1 MRTIR
6 VVLADDHAVM
16 RIGIRNL
23 LSRSPDIEVVGE
35 GSNGLEAIEL
45 VNKFKPDVLV
55 LDMEMP
61 IMDGVEAARR
71 LRESQSPV
79 KILALSSYNDK
90 YYILSLLEQGAAGYL
105 TKDENPNTIIEAV
118 RSVANGKR
126 GWLSRKA
133 AVRVEE

>member
-1 MRTIR
+1 MLTKMRTIR

-90 YYILSLLEQGAAGYL
+90 YYISRCSNKARRLPDQ
-105 TKDENPNTIIEAV
+105 DETPT
-118 RSVANGKR
+118 R
-126 GWLSRKA
+126 LSRPCA
-133 AVRVEE
+133 A